1 MGLPIDAKTD
11 WQAVCNAEAL
21 LCSPKALRNA
31 FRFIVSVLGEN
42 GINAPK
48 VTLPPLNTKCGNGWS
63 RNRSRRSSPQFISA
77 VCAGTKQPSDRTI
90 ADICRVYN
98 VNEDWLR
105 YGTGEPFMQLSREE
119 TIAAYVGKITGGH
132 ITDIDENTI
141 KFMAETPVEE
151 WVTLARALRRFAETI
166 KKPDTE

>member
-1 MGLPIDAKTD
+1 MDILNKQIAALIHAKGMTKT
-11 WQAVCNAEAL
+11 QFAE
-21 LCSPKALRNA
+21 S
-31 FRFIVSVLGEN
+31 
-42 GINAPK
+42 IN
-48 VTLPPLNTKCGNGWS
+48 V
-63 RNRSRRSSPQFISA
+63 SPQFISA

-90 ADICRVYN
+90 ADICRVFN

-105 YGTGEPFMQLSREE
+105 DGTGEPFMQLSREE

-132 ITDIDENTI
+132 ITDIEKRII

-151 WVTLARALRRFAETI
+151 WETLARALRRFAETI

>member
-1 MGLPIDAKTD
+1 METINKQIAALIHAKGMNKS
-11 WQAVCNAEAL
+11 QFAE
-21 LCSPKALRNA
+21 S
-31 FRFIVSVLGEN
+31 
-42 GINAPK
+42 IN
-48 VTLPPLNTKCGNGWS
+48 V
-63 RNRSRRSSPQFISA
+63 SPQFISA

-105 YGTGEPFMQLSREE
+105 DGTGDPFMKMSREE
-119 TIAAYVGKITGGH
+119 TVAEYVGRITGEH
-132 ITDIDENTI
+132 ITDIDESII

-151 WVTLARALRRFAETI
+151 WESLAIALRLLAEKI